1 MGISSLSDSTIII
14 IFVLLAIIVFLS
26 ILIRGD
32 RLAIRDISRFADSF
46 LTGDFKKLYLPGN
59 QMAAVSL
66 ALNSMVSEIRSR
78 VNDIAEERSKL
89 EAVLKCMTD
98 GILITDTK
106 ARIVLANPAAMAL
119 LNIKNDIIGE
129 PVTMAIRV
137 AEIHN
142 LVMEVISKESMVT
155 GEIDIS
161 GPDTLNLIA
170 TAAPLRSPDN
180 TTGISGVVLSLHDI
194 TRIKKLEEVRKTFVA
209 NVSHE
214 IKTPITA
221 IRGFAETLIDG
232 ALYDK
237 DHAIKFLGT
246 IKAHS
251 ERINS
256 LVDDLLTIS
265 SIEHGRIKIEA
276 VPLDIST
283 VIDTVFTLLMDKA
296 KAKGLCLKKTIPSEP
311 LVISADRDRLIQILL
326 NLVENGI
333 KFTAAGGVTMR
344 IEATNSRTVICVE
357 DTGIGVA
364 KEHLSRLGERFY
376 RVDMARSRELG
387 GTGLGLA
394 IVKHLVKA
402 HGWDLRIESVYGKG
416 TEVRI
421 LI

>member
-1 MGISSLSDSTIII
+1 MGIFNLPSIALII
-14 IFVLLAIIVFLS
+14 IFVLLAVAVFLT
-26 ILIRGD
+26 ILIRRY
-32 RLAIRDISRFADSF
+32 RLAIREISKFADSF
-46 LTGDFKKLYLPGN
+46 LSGDFKKLYLPGDHL
-59 QMAAVSL
+59 AAVSL
-66 ALNSMVSEIRSR
+66 ALNSMVSEIRAR

-89 EAVLKCMTD
+89 EAILNCMTD

-106 ARIVLANPAAMAL
+106 ARIVLANPAATEL
-119 LNIKNDIIGE
+119 LNIRIDILGE

-142 LVMEVISKESMVT
+142 LVMEVISKEAMVT
-155 GEIDIS
+155 AEIELPN
-161 GPDTLNLIA
+161 PDRLYIIA
-170 TAAPLRSPDN
+170 TAAPLHSPEN
-180 TTGISGVVLSLHDI
+180 LEGLAGVVLSLHDI
-194 TRIKKLEEVRKTFVA
+194 TRIKQLEEVRKTFVA

-221 IRGFAETLIDG
+221 IKGFAETLIDG
-232 ALYDK
+232 ALHDK
-237 DHAIKFLGT
+237 ENAVKFLNT

-265 SIEHGRIKIEA
+265 RIESGKIKIEA
-276 VPLDIST
+276 APLDINT
-283 VIDTVFTLLMDKA
+283 VIDTVFTLLLDKA
-296 KAKGLCLKKTIPSEP
+296 KAKGLYLRKTIPSEP
-311 LVISADRDRLIQILL
+311 LFISADRDRLIQIFL

-333 KFTAAGGVTMR
+333 KFTAAGGVTIG
-344 IEATNSRTVICVE
+344 IEKTDSHTVICVE
-357 DTGIGVA
+357 DTGSGIA

-416 TEVRI
+416 TEI
-421 LI
+421 KIII

>member
-1 MGISSLSDSTIII
+1 
-14 IFVLLAIIVFLS
+14 
-26 ILIRGD
+26 
-32 RLAIRDISRFADSF
+32 
-46 LTGDFKKLYLPGN
+46 
-59 QMAAVSL
+59 MAAVSL
-66 ALNSMVSEIRSR
+66 ALNSMVSEIRGR

-106 ARIVLANPAAMAL
+106 ARIVLANPAATEL
-119 LNIKNDIIGE
+119 LNIKTDIIGE

-142 LVMEVISKESMVT
+142 LVMEVISKEAMVT
-155 GEIDIS
+155 EEIELPN
-161 GPDTLNLIA
+161 PDRLFIIA
-170 TAAPLRSPDN
+170 TAAPLHSSEN
-180 TTGISGVVLSLHDI
+180 VEGISGVVLSLHDI
-194 TRIKKLEEVRKTFVA
+194 TRIKQLEEVRKTFVA

-221 IRGFAETLIDG
+221 IKGFAETLIDG

-237 DHAIKFLGT
+237 DNAVKFLCT

-265 SIEHGRIKIEA
+265 RIESGKIKIEA
-276 VPLDIST
+276 APLDINT
-283 VIDTVFTLLMDKA
+283 VIDTVFTLLLDKA
-296 KAKGLCLKKTIPSEP
+296 KAKGLYLKKTIPSGP
-311 LVISADRDRLIQILL
+311 LLISADRDRLIQILL

-333 KFTAAGGVTMR
+333 KFTTAGGVTIG
-344 IEATNSRTVICVE
+344 IESTNSHTVISVE
-357 DTGIGVA
+357 DTGSGVA

-416 TEVRI
+416 TVVKI
-421 LI
+421 II

>member
-1 MGISSLSDSTIII
+1 MGTFNLSAITIII
-14 IFVLLAIIVFLS
+14 ILILLAVIGFLS
-26 ILIRGD
+26 ILIMRYS
-32 RLAIRDISRFADSF
+32 LAIRKISGFASSF
-46 LTGDFKKLYLPGN
+46 IAGDFKKLYLPGN
-59 QMAAVSL
+59 HMSAVSL
-66 ALNSMVSEIRSR
+66 ALNSMVSEIRNR

-89 EAVLKCMTD
+89 EAILNCMTD

-106 ARIVLANPAAMAL
+106 ARVVLANPAAIEL

-129 PVTMAIRV
+129 PVTMVIRV

-142 LVMEVISKESMVT
+142 LVMEVISKESMFT
-155 GEIDIS
+155 EEIELPNPERLYI
-161 GPDTLNLIA
+161 IA
-170 TAAPLRSPDN
+170 TAAPLHSSEN
-180 TTGISGVVLSLHDI
+180 LEGISGVVLSLHDI

-221 IRGFAETLIDG
+221 IKGFAETLIDG

-237 DHAIKFLGT
+237 DHAVKFLGT

-265 SIEHGRIKIEA
+265 RIESGNIKIEA

-283 VIDTVFTLLMDKA
+283 VIDTVFTLLADKA
-296 KAKGLCLKKTIPSEP
+296 KTKGLYLRKTIPSAP
-311 LVISADRDRLIQILL
+311 LLINADRDRLIQILL

-333 KFTAAGGVTMR
+333 KFTAAGGVT
-344 IEATNSRTVICVE
+344 ISAEDTNSRTVICVE
-357 DTGIGVA
+357 DTGIGIA

-402 HGWDLRIESVYGKG
+402 HGWDLRIDSVYGKG

-421 LI
+421 II

>member
-1 MGISSLSDSTIII
+1 MGISNLPASALII
-14 IFVLLAIIVFLS
+14 IFILLAVMVFLS
-26 ILIRGD
+26 ILIRRY
-32 RLAIRDISRFADSF
+32 RLAIKEISRFANSF
-46 LTGDFKKLYLPGN
+46 LAGDFKKLYLPGDR
-59 QMAAVSL
+59 MATVSL
-66 ALNSMVSEIRSR
+66 ALNSMVSEIRNR
-78 VNDIAEERSKL
+78 VIDIAEEKSKL
-89 EAVLKCMTD
+89 EAILKCMTD

-106 ARIVLANPAAMAL
+106 ARVVLANPAAREL
-119 LNIKNDIIGE
+119 LNIKTEIIGE
-129 PVTMAIRV
+129 PVTMAIRI

-155 GEIDIS
+155 EEIELPNPERLYI
-161 GPDTLNLIA
+161 IA
-170 TAAPLRSPDN
+170 TAAPLHSSEN
-180 TTGISGVVLSLHDI
+180 AEGLAGVVLSLHDI
-194 TRIKKLEEVRKTFVA
+194 TKIKKLEEVRKTFVA

-221 IRGFAETLIDG
+221 IKGFAETLIDG

-237 DHAIKFLGT
+237 DHAVKFLNT

-265 SIEHGRIKIEA
+265 RIESGKIKIEA
-276 VPLDIST
+276 SLLDIST

-296 KAKGLCLKKTIPSEP
+296 KAKGLYLRKTIPSEP
-311 LVISADRDRLIQILL
+311 MGISADRDRLIQILL
-326 NLVENGI
+326 NLVENAV
-333 KFTAAGGVTMR
+333 KFTATGGVTIR
-344 IEATNSRTVICVE
+344 IENTNSRVAICVE
-357 DTGIGVA
+357 DTGIGIA

-402 HGWDLRIESVYGKG
+402 HGWDLKIESVYGKG
-416 TEVRI
+416 TEVKI